1 MNRSAGREGLARL
14 DGVRAAERS
23 DTVLFVV
30 YDGVR
35 LLDVTGPLEVFTV
48 ANEHGGTYRLVL
60 ASPDGR
66 DVVSSAGVRLG
77 ADVALPEV
85 TGPIGT
91 LVVPGAPDWQ
101 ATAADRPL
109 LDQVRRLAAGS
120 SRTASVCAGAFT
132 LAAAG
137 LLDGRRVTTH
147 WDLAD
152 QLAAHFPAITV
163 DADPIFIA
171 DGRVIT
177 SAGITAGIDL
187 TLALVEADL
196 GPETARTVA
205 RQLVVFMQ
213 RPGGQSQFSVR
224 AATPSTR
231 HDLLRRVLDAI
242 AADPAQPYDLPGL
255 AALAGV
261 SPRHLG
267 RLFRT
272 ELGTTP
278 ARYLDRVRV
287 EAAQGLLERGDD
299 TLDVVARRVGFG
311 SPETM
316 RRTFLRELGITPG
329 AYRSRFR
336 TTGIDEQRSPPV
348 TDGRAVPGDVAPGT
362 APA

>member
-1 MNRSAGREGLARL
+1 M
-14 DGVRAAERS
+14 RAPKRD

-35 LLDVTGPLEVFTV
+35 LLDVTGPLEVLTV
-48 ANEHGGTYRLVL
+48 ANEHGGAYRSVL

-66 DVVSSAGVRLG
+66 DVVSSAGARLG
-77 ADVALPEV
+77 ADVALPDV
-85 TGPIGT
+85 VAPVGT

-101 ATAADRPL
+101 AAAADRAL
-109 LDQVRRLAAGS
+109 LDQICRLAAGAR
-120 SRTASVCAGAFT
+120 RTASVCAGAFA

-152 QLAAHFPAITV
+152 QLAAHFPAVTV
-163 DADPIFIA
+163 DPDPIFIT
-171 DGRVIT
+171 DGRIIT

-196 GPETARTVA
+196 GPEIARAVA
-205 RQLVVFMQ
+205 RHLVVFMQ

-224 AATPSTR
+224 TSVESTR
-231 HDLLRRVLDAI
+231 NAVLRRVLDAVVG
-242 AADPAQPYDLPGL
+242 DPARSYDLAGM
-255 AALAGV
+255 AALGGV
-261 SPRHLG
+261 SPRHLA
-267 RLFRT
+267 RLFRA

-278 ARYLDRVRV
+278 AGYLDRIRV
-287 EAAQGLLERGDD
+287 EAARGLLERGDD

-311 SPETM
+311 SPESM
-316 RRTFLRELGITPG
+316 RRIFVRYVGVNPG

-336 TTGIDEQRSPPV
+336 TTGIS
-348 TDGRAVPGDVAPGT
+348 GHH
-362 APA
+362 

>member
-1 MNRSAGREGLARL
+1 M
-14 DGVRAAERS
+14 RAPERGA
-23 DTVLFVV
+23 TVLFVV

-35 LLDVTGPLEVFTV
+35 LLDVTGPLEVLTV
-48 ANEHGGTYRLVL
+48 ANEHGGSYRPLL

-66 DVVSSAGVRLG
+66 DVVSSAGARLG
-77 ADVALPEV
+77 ADVALADV
-85 TGPIGT
+85 AGPVGT

-101 ATAADRPL
+101 AAAADAGL
-109 LDQVRRLAAGS
+109 LDQIRRLAAGS
-120 SRTASVCAGAFT
+120 HRTASVCAGAFA

-152 QLAAHFPAITV
+152 QLAAHFPAVTV
-163 DADPIFIA
+163 DPDPIFIT
-171 DGRVIT
+171 DGRIIT

-196 GPETARTVA
+196 GPEIARAVA
-205 RQLVVFMQ
+205 RHLVVFMQ

-224 AATPSTR
+224 TSAASTR
-231 HDLLRRVLDAI
+231 NEVLRRVLDTV
-242 AADPAQPYDLPGL
+242 AADPAGPYDLAGM

-261 SPRHLG
+261 SARHLA
-267 RLFRT
+267 RLFRA

-278 ARYLDRVRV
+278 AGYLDRIRV
-287 EAAQGLLERGDD
+287 EAARSLLERGDD

-311 SPETM
+311 SSETM
-316 RRTFLRELGITPG
+316 RRIFLRHVGVTPG

-336 TTGIDEQRSPPV
+336 TTGISDAR
-348 TDGRAVPGDVAPGT
+348 
-362 APA
+362 

>member
-1 MNRSAGREGLARL
+1 MGAPKRG
-14 DGVRAAERS
+14 
-23 DTVLFVV
+23 DTVLFVL

-35 LLDVTGPLEVFTV
+35 LLDVTGPLEVLAV
-48 ANEHGGTYRLVL
+48 ANEHGGAYRSVL

-66 DVVSSAGVRLG
+66 DVVSSAGARLG
-77 ADVALPEV
+77 ADVALPDV
-85 TGPIGT
+85 TGPVGT

-101 ATAADRPL
+101 AAAADRAL
-109 LDQVRRLAAGS
+109 LDQICRLAAGAR
-120 SRTASVCAGAFT
+120 RTASVCAGAFA

-152 QLAAHFPAITV
+152 QLAAHFPAVTV
-163 DADPIFIA
+163 DPDPIFIT
-171 DGRVIT
+171 DGRIIT

-196 GPETARTVA
+196 GPEIARAVA
-205 RQLVVFMQ
+205 RHLVVFMQ

-224 AATPSTR
+224 TSVESTR
-231 HDLLRRVLDAI
+231 NAVLRRVLDAVVD
-242 AADPAQPYDLPGL
+242 DPARSYDLAGM
-255 AALAGV
+255 AALGGV
-261 SPRHLG
+261 SPRHLA
-267 RLFRT
+267 RLFRA

-278 ARYLDRVRV
+278 GGYLDRIRV
-287 EAAQGLLERGDD
+287 EAARDLLERGDD

-316 RRTFLRELGITPG
+316 RRVFLRHVGVSPG

-336 TTGIDEQRSPPV
+336 TTGIS
-348 TDGRAVPGDVAPGT
+348 GHH
-362 APA
+362 